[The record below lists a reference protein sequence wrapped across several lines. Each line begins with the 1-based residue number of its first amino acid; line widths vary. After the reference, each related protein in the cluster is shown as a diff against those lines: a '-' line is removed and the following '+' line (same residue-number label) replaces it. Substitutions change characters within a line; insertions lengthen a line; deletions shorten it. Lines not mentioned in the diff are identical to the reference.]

1 MWFVVSAFYHL
12 IMFIFKLSIKCC
24 QNMFIKLQH
33 TKTHCHQ
40 YPKLH
45 FAKIGI
51 ETLSPPSSTRNI
63 MFICFYATSSCLC
76 HLYSFL
82 LHLWR
87 FCMMYGI
94 WPSVLSS
101 RIENIRLSSLGDSKC
116 WETCLIF
123 IFIFLWC
130 HENGYLKVLVF
141 DILVMCT
148 PDLCI
153 WWCSSDEVKPKHSQ
167 IERLNSFCQNSV
179 YINQPLR
186 TCTNS

>member
-1 MWFVVSAFYHL
+1 
-12 IMFIFKLSIKCC
+12 MFIFKLSIKCC

-63 MFICFYATSSCLC
+63 MFICFYATSLCLC

-82 LHLWR
+82 LYLWR

-101 RIENIRLSSLGDSKC
+101 RIENTRLSSLGDSKC
-116 WETCLIF
+116 WETWLIF

-130 HENGYLKVLVF
+130 HENGYQKCWFLTFLKCALQTFVF
-141 DILVMCT
+141 DRVVLM
-148 PDLCI
+148 
-153 WWCSSDEVKPKHSQ
+153 K
-167 IERLNSFCQNSV
+167 LNQNTAK
-179 YINQPLR
+179 LKD
-186 TCTNS
+186 